1 MAGTLQGKFD
11 RLRRQERL
19 AAVNNTA
26 APAEDIPI
34 STVYTQWVAE
44 NNKSWVPGQADVANA
59 LMTIGFQVGYG
70 DALKI
75 KTQ

>member
-1 MAGTLQGKFD
+1 MAGTFQGKFD

-19 AAVNNTA
+19 AVANNTA
-26 APAEDIPI
+26 PPADIPI

-59 LMTIGFQVGYG
+59 LMTIGFQVG
-70 DALKI
+70 
-75 KTQ
+75 